1 MNVLLSILFILVAVF
16 IVSSLVGLLQAR
28 RDIRKN
34 KNEDNKFRKSRK
46 DIINEKLNA
55 DTDSDSGADVLSRI
69 ANLSPQEQELFKSE
83 LLKKFNEGSV
93 K

>member
-1 MNVLLSILFILVAVF
+1 MNVFLSILFILVAVF

-46 DIINEKLNA
+46 DVINEKLNV